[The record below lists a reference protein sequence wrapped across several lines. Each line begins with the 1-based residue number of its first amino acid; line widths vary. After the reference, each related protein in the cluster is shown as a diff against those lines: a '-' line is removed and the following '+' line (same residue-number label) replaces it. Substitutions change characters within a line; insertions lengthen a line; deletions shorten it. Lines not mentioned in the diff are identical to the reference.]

1 MAISSTSLPLVS
13 PFDSE
18 QLIIGILIFFCTMVL
33 VFLWMIMRAV
43 LFLQIARR
51 AEKVDIRVHGL
62 TTHDILA
69 FRMKARNH
77 LIIAIPSLLLCLVLA
92 FACLF
97 IAY

>member
-1 MAISSTSLPLVS
+1 MAISSTSLTLVS

-18 QLIIGILIFFCTMVL
+18 HLIIGTLIFFCTMAL
-33 VFLWMIMRAV
+33 VCLWMIMRAV

-51 AEKVDIRVHGL
+51 AEMIDISVHGL
-62 TTHDILA
+62 TTRDIWA